1 MKKMMFKK
9 ILAILDA
16 IEIHGIEVHDL
27 APAILKELGKESIY
41 EKEQHLHQ
49 FVQYL
54 YDHHFLRDTTRGAD
68 LSPSATIFSKS
79 DSNSRVEAL
88 SIFECLYQCKEFR
101 QNLQSLMMNRVHKID
116 LYSYFDEISYSI
128 LTQTSLFYEES
139 DFVRLRKEYLQ
150 DIQSIIDEYE
160 VYGTDSLLL
169 SVTLCARYTSSI
181 VSHEDPSI
189 DYKNKSNQIVPYDR
203 LPSIIRIIPRRG
215 VPNDRNETKALQ
227 TFYKDTLFHECDH
240 ACPIC
245 EIDIPHMLIASH
257 IKPFRDCA
265 HIYEAIDHNNGL
277 LLCRNHDYLFDQGY
291 LSFADDGKILISQY
305 LQKKANLVA
314 YHVDPEYHLSEH
326 LLTKER
332 RLFLAYHREF
342 IYKK

>member
-9 ILAILDA
+9 ILNILDI
-16 IEIHGIEVHDL
+16 IEIHGIDVKDL
-27 APAILKELGKESIY
+27 AGAVIKELGKESIY
-41 EKEQHLHQ
+41 ENEQGIHTLIH
-49 FVQYL
+49 YL
-54 YDHHFLRDTTRGAD
+54 YHHHFLRDTTRGAD
-68 LSPSATIFSKS
+68 LSPSATIFAKS

-88 SIFECLYQCKEFR
+88 SIFECMYQNSEIRHHLKA
-101 QNLQSLMMNRVHKID
+101 LLTTSVHKVD

-128 LTQTSLFYEES
+128 LTQTTLFFEEH
-139 DFVRLRKEYLQ
+139 DFVRLRKEYIEDVKAIMQ
-150 DIQSIIDEYE
+150 EYQE
-160 VYGTDSLLL
+160 HGTDSLLL

-189 DYKNKSNQIVPYDR
+189 DYKNKGNQIVSYDH

-215 VPNDRNETKALQ
+215 VPSDRNETKALQ

-245 EIDIPHMLIASH
+245 EIDLPHMLIASH

-291 LSFADDGKILISQY
+291 ISFEEDGTILICKE
-305 LQKKANLVA
+305 LAKKQNLSSYSIDA
-314 YHVDPEYHLSEH
+314 SYRLPQHLM
-326 LLTKER
+326 TKER
-332 RLFLAYHREF
+332 KLFLAYHRSIIF
-342 IYKK
+342 KG